1 MYAYR
6 RLLINRFFMKKHT
19 PSKKGKIPVDPIA
32 KWVNQSGPKILA
44 AFVVLVGVTLF
55 GTVAALAIV
64 FPSSL
69 KVESVVKPVNTTT
82 TTKNFPLTDFS
93 ADYKTTLSATSTTV
107 SAKIAPIVPVVGSKV
122 IYVDN
127 SARGANNG
135 KSWTNAYTTLNAAL
149 VELNNMAGVTIEVA
163 QGSGMYVED
172 FTTGPDRYGCALG
185 VDDSGTG
192 PETTNVIK
200 AKFGEKPVLK
210 CLKGNG
216 FRTVGTKWLAI
227 DGLTLY
233 REPYAGSGLEIRD
246 GENIVLNNVK
256 ILGARN
262 SGLALTHSTRVQVTN
277 TLIQGALHGVSIW
290 ESSENTFT
298 GNTISNNRCTGMYV
312 YGASG
317 NTFTNNLIYSN
328 GYECGVLDYFVGG
341 VGVRL
346 QQSNDNRFIL
356 NTIDNHP
363 AGGWYFEGQ
372 WYDTNGRGILV
383 LAGSTGNTVQDSI
396 ISNNPLGGLYTE
408 TGLDI
413 PTTYTNVWQVNAG
426 LPTAASIGNANAD
439 PLFENAAAGN
449 YHLKCDSPS
458 RNAGTP
464 GASFANEPAPN
475 GGRVDQGHEGNTPKA
490 AKCLTTVKPPLQVFE
505 AE

>member
-1 MYAYR
+1 
-6 RLLINRFFMKKHT
+6 MKKISRAT
-19 PSKKGKIPVDPIA
+19 KKQKQVEPIA
-32 KWVNQSGPKILA
+32 NWVNQSGPKLLA
-44 AFVVLVGVTLF
+44 AFMVVVGVTLF
-55 GTVAALAIV
+55 GAVAALAIV
-64 FPSSL
+64 FPTSL
-69 KVESVVKPVNTTT
+69 KVDGVAKPTTT
-82 TTKNFPLTDFS
+82 TTTAKQFPLADFS
-93 ADYKTTLSATSTTV
+93 ADYKTTLAAPSATA
-107 SAKIAPIVPVVGSKV
+107 SAKLAPITPVLGGKV

-127 SARGANNG
+127 SARGAKNG
-135 KSWTNAYTTLNAAL
+135 KTWANAYTSLNDAL
-149 VELNNMAGVTIEVA
+149 IELKNMAGVTIEIA
-163 QGSGMYVED
+163 QGSGMYVEN
-172 FTTGPDRYGCALG
+172 FTTGPDSYGCALG

-200 AKFGEKPVLK
+200 AKFGEQPVLK

-246 GENIVLNNVK
+246 GENILLTNVK

-262 SGLALTHSTRVQVTN
+262 SGLALTHSTQVQVTN
-277 TLIQGALHGVSIW
+277 SLIQGALHGVSVW
-290 ESSENTFT
+290 ESSDNTFT

-312 YGASG
+312 YGANT
-317 NTFTNNLIYSN
+317 NTFSNNLIYSN

-346 QQSNDNRFIL
+346 QQSNNNRFIL

-363 AGGWYFEGQ
+363 AGGWYYEGQ
-372 WYDTNGRGILV
+372 WYDTNGRGIIA
-383 LAGSTGNTVQDSI
+383 LAGSTNNLVQDSI
-396 ISNNPLGGLYTE
+396 ISNNPLGGLYAE
-408 TGLDI
+408 AGLDI

-426 LPTAASIGNANAD
+426 LPTAASIGNASAD

-464 GASFANEPAPN
+464 GASYANEPAPN

-490 AKCLTTVKPPLQVFE
+490 AKCPTVKNLIPIE
-505 AE
+505 IAD